1 MKNELK
7 ELKNEFNNEKNKN
20 KQLNQKIKDLED
32 FIKKEK
38 EKKFKSI
45 KENNVNNK
53 IIELFE
59 ELRAK
64 DNEIKIMNE
73 EIKNLKL
80 KFPFELSENEE
91 LMSVIFISSDLTIH
105 YSIICKNTDQF
116 TKIETELYNE
126 YPKYKE
132 TENYFIV
139 NGNRINKYKSLK
151 ENNIKNSNIIMLQI
165 FDV

>member
-1 MKNELK
+1 
-7 ELKNEFNNEKNKN
+7 
-20 KQLNQKIKDLED
+20 
-32 FIKKEK
+32 
-38 EKKFKSI
+38 
-45 KENNVNNK
+45 
-53 IIELFE
+53 
-59 ELRAK
+59 
-64 DNEIKIMNE
+64 MNE

-116 TKIETELYNE
+116 TKIETELYKE

-151 ENNIKNSNIIMLQI
+151 ENNIKNSNIIELHI
-165 FDV
+165 FDE